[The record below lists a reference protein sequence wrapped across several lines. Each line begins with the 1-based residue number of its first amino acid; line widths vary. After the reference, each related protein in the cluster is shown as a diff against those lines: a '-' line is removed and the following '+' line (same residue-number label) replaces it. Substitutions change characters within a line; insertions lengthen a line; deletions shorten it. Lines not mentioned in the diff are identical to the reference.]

1 MVSLGQVI
9 ALIKA
14 MGGSGGGSSLPS
26 VSSTDNGD
34 VLTVVNGAWDK
45 AAPSGL
51 PAVTSADN
59 GKGLS
64 VQNGAWAK
72 DFFAGYDVVVKIDK
86 KRAGAFHVLTDE
98 DLHLLKG
105 SWDECVRLM
114 DAALPIR
121 ACVFYHKF
129 GDNNY
134 AESEI
139 YTVSTDG
146 WHDYGDVVNLY
157 VTGGS
162 HGYEDRTTIYL
173 TESGLSLTEPE

>member
-64 VQNGAWAK
+64 VQNGAWAVDAYAGWDAVIK
-72 DFFAGYDVVVKIDK
+72 VYSDGYDWTVTAVKGDYATVVAKMQAGQPVMIYFYGHFPEAECKWINYSTNTALISDGMYIDIDGEAQQGTQLA
-86 KRAGAFHVLTDE
+86 RVHWTAEGFE
-98 DLHLLKG
+98 
-105 SWDECVRLM
+105 WD
-114 DAALPIR
+114 
-121 ACVFYHKF
+121 
-129 GDNNY
+129 
-134 AESEI
+134 
-139 YTVSTDG
+139 
-146 WHDYGDVVNLY
+146 
-157 VTGGS
+157 
-162 HGYEDRTTIYL
+162 
-173 TESGLSLTEPE
+173 